1 MPLAHGDAQ
10 GADAG
15 VSDDPDPGLRLAIT
29 EQVLLAGF
37 RGGGEGVL
45 AHDVDHLAIELLRPG
60 AEDDVRAKIHL
71 DMPHRDL
78 QVESCECR
86 DEACRGVA
94 VEQENVALLVLED
107 GLELDQYSTSY
118 VTSSSV

>member
-1 MPLAHGDAQ
+1 MPVFPMTQTLDSGLPSPSRFFLL
-10 GADAG
+10 
-15 VSDDPDPGLRLAIT
+15 VS
-29 EQVLLAGF
+29 V
-37 RGGGEGVL
+37 GGGEGVL